1 MGTATPG
8 SYHRGEG
15 LRAQL
20 NKKSIASML
29 PGAHWHPLEAAHS
42 LPSQASASSLSARGN
57 LGTGT
62 APAAGKFLESPVE
75 WMSFLYCE

>member
-42 LPSQASASSLSARGN
+42 LPSQASASSLSV
-57 LGTGT
+57 LEGT
-62 APAAGKFLESPVE
+62 
-75 WMSFLYCE
+75 